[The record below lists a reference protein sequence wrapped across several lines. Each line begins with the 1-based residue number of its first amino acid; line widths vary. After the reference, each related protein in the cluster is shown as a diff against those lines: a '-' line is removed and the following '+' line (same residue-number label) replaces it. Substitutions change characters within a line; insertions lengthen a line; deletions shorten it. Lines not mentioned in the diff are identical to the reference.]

1 MAPSICVG
9 DGKKNVAGQY
19 RVTAHSFEF
28 ATAPDWLYDL
38 VLAKPEPKHRCRSLR
53 WSQCQPGPTK
63 TMANCSGARS
73 TTMALTNLGAWVPDV
88 FGSAAVFQPG
98 TGAYRISS
106 DALGRDLEEDL
117 SIAPTG
123 IKDWG
128 VHDIGDG
135 RSGRR
140 TAIDIVIQ
148 YGRKR
153 DAAAA
158 ALWLCERCGV
168 DPESIGWRKK
178 AAVAFSVV
186 RDAAE
191 IDNGTITQDGIA
203 QVFAR
208 RYEDQLRYCHHTGS
222 WYEWTGVYWKK
233 DEKAAAFQ
241 FCRELGREFSE
252 ESDKSELKEVRK
264 VSFAGGVEK
273 FARSDPSLAV
283 TSEIWDLDPFLLGTP
298 DGTVDL
304 RTGELREPNPKDGI
318 TKITAVTPSERADCP
333 LWLKFLNETFGNDA
347 ELIRFIQQWNG
358 YCLTGDSREHALV
371 FGFGPGGNGKGVWM
385 DTTSGVM
392 GDYATTAA
400 METFTA
406 SKFDRH
412 PTELAMLRGAR
423 LVTASETEKGRAWA
437 ESRIKQLT
445 GGDPITA
452 RFMRENF
459 FTFQPAFKLTVIG
472 NHKPTLQSV
481 DDAIRRRLNIIPFE
495 RKPATPDLQLK
506 DKLKAE
512 WPGILR
518 WMIDGCLDWQKNGLM
533 RPKSVSEATESYFEN
548 QDSLSQWL
556 AEQCDAEPG
565 NQYKYESV
573 GRLFS
578 SWSDFASRAGE
589 QPGSVK
595 SFGDEMVNRGFT
607 RRETGHAKTRCL
619 VGVTLI
625 LPTVSGNQND

>member
-1 MAPSICVG
+1 
-9 DGKKNVAGQY
+9 
-19 RVTAHSFEF
+19 
-28 ATAPDWLYDL
+28 
-38 VLAKPEPKHRCRSLR
+38 
-53 WSQCQPGPTK
+53 
-63 TMANCSGARS
+63 
-73 TTMALTNLGAWVPDV
+73 MALENLDAWVPEI

-264 VSFAGGVEK
+264 VSSQAASRNSQDPTHRLPSPPKYGISIPSCSAPPTAPSTCARASFA
-273 FARSDPSLAV
+273 SP
-283 TSEIWDLDPFLLGTP
+283 I
-298 DGTVDL
+298 
-304 RTGELREPNPKDGI
+304 PK
-318 TKITAVTPSERADCP
+318 
-333 LWLKFLNETFGNDA
+333 
-347 ELIRFIQQWNG
+347 
-358 YCLTGDSREHALV
+358 
-371 FGFGPGGNGKGVWM
+371 
-385 DTTSGVM
+385 
-392 GDYATTAA
+392 
-400 METFTA
+400 TA
-406 SKFDRH
+406 SPRS
-412 PTELAMLRGAR
+412 PR
-423 LVTASETEKGRAWA
+423 
-437 ESRIKQLT
+437 
-445 GGDPITA
+445 
-452 RFMRENF
+452 
-459 FTFQPAFKLTVIG
+459 
-472 NHKPTLQSV
+472 
-481 DDAIRRRLNIIPFE
+481 
-495 RKPATPDLQLK
+495 
-506 DKLKAE
+506 
-512 WPGILR
+512 
-518 WMIDGCLDWQKNGLM
+518 
-533 RPKSVSEATESYFEN
+533 
-548 QDSLSQWL
+548 
-556 AEQCDAEPG
+556 
-565 NQYKYESV
+565 
-573 GRLFS
+573 
-578 SWSDFASRAGE
+578 
-589 QPGSVK
+589 
-595 SFGDEMVNRGFT
+595 
-607 RRETGHAKTRCL
+607 
-619 VGVTLI
+619 
-625 LPTVSGNQND
+625 